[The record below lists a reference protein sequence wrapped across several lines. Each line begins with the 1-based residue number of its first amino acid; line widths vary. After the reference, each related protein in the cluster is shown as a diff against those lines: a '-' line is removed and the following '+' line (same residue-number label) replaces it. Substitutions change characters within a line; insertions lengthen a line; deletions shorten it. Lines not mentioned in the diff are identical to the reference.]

1 MDGGLTVAN
10 GRKSILF
17 VCIENSTR
25 SVMAEGFAKSMGF
38 QASSAGTFPA
48 VQTNPLVVE
57 AMGEVGIDVSGSK
70 PKELTEEL
78 IGAADIVVLTDAAL
92 GAAIPGNLR
101 KKMKKK
107 AVEWSVADPQ
117 GKDMVE
123 VRYTRDQIRRLVSS
137 LTSTA
142 SQ

>member
-1 MDGGLTVAN
+1 MTEAN

-25 SVMAEGFAKSMGF
+25 SVMAEGFARSMGY

-57 AMGEVGIDVSGSK
+57 AMDEVGIDVSGSK

-78 IGAADIVVLTDAAL
+78 IEAADIVVLTDAAL
-92 GAAIPGNLR
+92 GGAIPGNLR
-101 KKMKKK
+101 KKMKRKV
-107 AVEWSVADPQ
+107 VEWPVSDPQ
-117 GKDMVE
+117 GKDITE
-123 VRYTRDQIRRLVSS
+123 IRYTRDQIRRLVAS

-142 SQ
+142 RQ